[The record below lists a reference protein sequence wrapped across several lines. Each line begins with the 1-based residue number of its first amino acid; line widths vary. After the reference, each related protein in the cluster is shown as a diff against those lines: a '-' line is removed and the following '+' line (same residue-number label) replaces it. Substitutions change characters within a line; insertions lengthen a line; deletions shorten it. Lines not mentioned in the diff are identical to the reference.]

1 MVQREREAGISEVL
15 QPRSEEEG
23 RAVSHTWLPQLAYS
37 QHLQTKGNSGSPPLA
52 HAAPGF

>member
-1 MVQREREAGISEVL
+1 VVQREREAGISEVL

-37 QHLQTKGNSGSPPLA
+37 QHLQTKGNSGSPLLA